1 MGSYVARH
9 RVTLGTY
16 CKKKSCL
23 WYVGGSQ
30 IPIGGGGGGGGGD
43 GGDGEGGG
51 GGGEGGIGGG
61 GDGGMGGD
69 GLGLTSGGDGG
80 SGDGGGSMATKR
92 SRQGLTAHQKFKA
105 WVS

>member
-43 GGDGEGGG
+43 GDAGGG
-51 GGGEGGIGGG
+51 K
-61 GDGGMGGD
+61 
-69 GLGLTSGGDGG
+69 LHS
-80 SGDGGGSMATKR
+80 SMA
-92 SRQGLTAHQKFKA
+92 
-105 WVS
+105 